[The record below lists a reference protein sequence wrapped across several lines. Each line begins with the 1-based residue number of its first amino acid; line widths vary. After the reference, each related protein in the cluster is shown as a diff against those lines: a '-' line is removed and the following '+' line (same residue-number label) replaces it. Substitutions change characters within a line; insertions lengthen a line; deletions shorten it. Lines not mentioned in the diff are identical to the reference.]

1 MLGKNV
7 KLSVNRARVRR
18 TIAFALV
25 LLAPALLAWRPALAD
40 SASSYDD
47 AIKQVSS
54 QLADAISS
62 SGKKTVAV
70 TDFTD
75 LDGNVTELGRFLA
88 SDLSDSLA
96 AQAKGF
102 LVIDRTQFKSA
113 PQESSVD
120 AIVTG
125 NLTTFAD
132 HVRLS
137 TKLLDATNSAILSA
151 ASVDI
156 PRTKDI
162 DDLLAGSRPTAPM
175 KSSSTGAAASS
186 GSSNASAPSQTAANE
201 GPVPAVTGQPPAVK
215 TKASRAS
222 SKPPKKP
229 STPGAP
235 SLTGIG
241 SVATDT
247 YRITAM
253 SLDRAGGTVSVT
265 LEFDSLSD
273 STILLA
279 MVRAQTYLTDE
290 TNVRWAL
297 NQQDTLGIFN
307 VREMAGGGFWRGVPL
322 ARGAKIKTVLTFTPQ
337 GPAVGTKFT
346 LTIAEF
352 RPKWNRVL
360 AIQGLQ

>member
-1 MLGKNV
+1 MPSKSV
-7 KLSVNRARVRR
+7 TLSANCMWARR
-18 TIAFALV
+18 TIALV
-25 LLAPALLAWRPALAD
+25 LVVLGPALLAWRPAFAD
-40 SASSYDD
+40 TASSYDD

-54 QLADAISS
+54 QLADTIATA
-62 SGKKTVAV
+62 GKKTVAV
-70 TDFTD
+70 SDFTD

-102 LVIDRTQFKSA
+102 LVIDRAQSKSA
-113 PQESSVD
+113 AQSSSVD
-120 AIVTG
+120 ALVTG
-125 NLTTFAD
+125 SITTFAD

-137 TKLLDATNSAILSA
+137 AKVLDATNSAILGA

-162 DDLLAGSRPTAPM
+162 DEMLAGSRPTAPM
-175 KSSSTGAAASS
+175 KSGGPGSANSSRTSTSEEA
-186 GSSNASAPSQTAANE
+186 AANE
-201 GPVPAVTGQPPAVK
+201 GPVPAMGAQPAAGK
-215 TKASRAS
+215 GKASRAS
-222 SKPPKKP
+222 NKPPKKQSGP
-229 STPGAP
+229 ASP

-241 SVATDT
+241 SVATDA
-247 YRITAM
+247 YRVTVT
-253 SLDRAGGTVSVT
+253 SLDRTAGGISVT
-265 LEFDSLSD
+265 LEFDSLSE
-273 STILLA
+273 STIQLA

-290 TNVRWAL
+290 TNVRWAM

-322 ARGAKIKTVLTFTPQ
+322 AKGAKIQTVLTFTPQ

-346 LTIAEF
+346 LTLSEF

-360 AIQGLQ
+360 AIEGLK

>member
-1 MLGKNV
+1 MPGKGV
-7 KLSVNRARVRR
+7 KLSAKYTWARRA
-18 TIAFALV
+18 IAFVLV
-25 LLAPALLAWRPALAD
+25 ILGPALLAWRPALAD

-54 QLADAISS
+54 QLADAIAS

-70 TDFTD
+70 ADFTD

-88 SDLSDSLA
+88 GDLSDSLA

-102 LVIDRTQFKSA
+102 LVIDRAQSKGA
-113 PQESSVD
+113 PSPSSVD
-120 AIVTG
+120 ALVTG
-125 NLTTFAD
+125 SLTTFAD

-137 TKLLDATNSAILSA
+137 TKLLDATNSAILGA

-162 DDLLAGSRPTAPM
+162 DDLLAGSRSTAST
-175 KSSSTGAAASS
+175 KSGNSGSASSSSTSRPSTSTEAAD
-186 GSSNASAPSQTAANE
+186 NE
-201 GPVPAVTGQPPAVK
+201 GPVPAVVGQPPAGK
-215 TKASRAS
+215 SKASRAS
-222 SKPPKKP
+222 SKPPKKQSGP
-229 STPGAP
+229 AVP

-247 YRITAM
+247 YRIIAT
-253 SLDRAGGTVSVT
+253 SLDRAAGTISVT

-273 STILLA
+273 STIQLA

-297 NQQDTLGIFN
+297 NQQDTMGIFN

-322 ARGAKIKTVLTFTPQ
+322 AKGAKIQTVLTFTPQ
-337 GPAVGTKFT
+337 GPAAGTKFT
-346 LTIAEF
+346 LTISEF

-360 AIQGLQ
+360 AIEGLK